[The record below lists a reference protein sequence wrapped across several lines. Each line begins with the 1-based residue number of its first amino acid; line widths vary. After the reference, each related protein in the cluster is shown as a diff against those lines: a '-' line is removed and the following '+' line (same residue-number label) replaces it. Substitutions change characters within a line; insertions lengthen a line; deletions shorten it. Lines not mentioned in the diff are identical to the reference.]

1 MKPKIIYLS
10 WLISI
15 VATIGSLY
23 FSNVMMLPPCSLCWW
38 QRICMY
44 PLVLLF
50 SVAFIRKDQNSI
62 FYTTPLIIVGLVVSI
77 YHNLLYYGL
86 IEKSIIPCTSG
97 VSCTSITIKWL
108 GFITIPLLAWTAFTL
123 LFLLSIYSL
132 LNLRNSN
139 EKK

>member
-23 FSNVMMLPPCSLCWW
+23 FSNIMMLPPCSLCWW

-44 PLVLLF
+44 PLVILF

-62 FYTTPLIIVGLVVSI
+62 FYTTPLIIAGLIISI

-86 IEKSIIPCTSG
+86 IEQSIIPCTSG

-108 GFITIPLLAWTAFTL
+108 GFITIPLLAGTAFTL
-123 LFLLSIYSL
+123 LFILSIYSL
-132 LNLRNSN
+132 LTLRNSN